1 MSRLSQNDREQTLGM
16 VQAGMTHQAVADHF
30 NMYRITISRLMIRL
44 RQTGRTNDRPLN
56 GRPRVTSQRQEIYL
70 RLIHLR
76 NRMITAE
83 DTTRRTSGLANVR
96 IRIRLFAENYV
107 NLDSE
112 IGVRW

>member
-1 MSRLSQNDREQTLGM
+1 
-16 VQAGMTHQAVADHF
+16 
-30 NMYRITISRLMIRL
+30 MIRL

-56 GRPRVTSQRQEIYL
+56 GRPGVTSQRQEIYL

-83 DTTRRTSGLANVR
+83 DTTRITPGLANVR